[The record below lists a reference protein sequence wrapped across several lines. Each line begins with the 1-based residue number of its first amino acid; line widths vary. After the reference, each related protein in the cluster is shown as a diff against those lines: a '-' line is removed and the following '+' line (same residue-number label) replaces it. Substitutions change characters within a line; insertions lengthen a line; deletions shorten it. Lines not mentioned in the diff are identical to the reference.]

1 MSLETSINTRLNAV
15 TAVTDLVSARIYWKQ
30 RPRGSALPCVV
41 CWPITKS
48 VVNHAAGV
56 TATKHARIQ
65 VDSLAATASEARTLA
80 DAVAT
85 ALSGWSDSGGTP
97 SISMCHQMTDADL
110 SAGPDHGK
118 DSPRDRVSQDYE
130 LWYS

>member
-1 MSLETSINTRLNAV
+1 MGLDTSIDTRLNAV
-15 TAVTDLVSARIYWKQ
+15 TALTDLVGTRIYRKQ

-41 CWPITKS
+41 YYRITSS

-56 TATKHARIQ
+56 TATRHARVQ
-65 VDSLAATASEARTLA
+65 VDSQADLESEARTLA

-85 ALSGWSDSGGTP
+85 ALSGWSDPGGTP
-97 SISMCHQMTDADL
+97 SISMCHQMSDADL
-110 SAGPDHGK
+110 SEEPDHGT
-118 DSPRDRVSQDYE
+118 DVPRYRISQDYE